1 MTEDE
6 KKQYGKEL
14 KNFKK
19 NGYVKTTSEDD
30 LNFDF
35 RQTGNPN
42 VDKKKVKSTVN
53 TKKVK
58 K

>member
-14 KNFKK
+14 KNFRK
-19 NGYVKTTSEDD
+19 NSYVKTKAEED

-35 RQTGNPN
+35 SKTGNPN